1 MKTVSLV
8 KPILYYLAC
17 AFAAILAIEFFVQWD
32 SLTRIY
38 PAIPAPS
45 VIRDVIL
52 ILTAL
57 LIVWHLIKYHHYQN
71 LKTAEN
77 YDVIFRNSLVPFCV
91 LDKVSLRFLAVN
103 EAMLKLYGYSE
114 KELLSLTG
122 YDILSESQRES
133 VAGYK
138 IKFGNDLN
146 NSSKWVHQKKSGE
159 LFHVDVTSHMIPLF
173 KSEAYL
179 VMIFDIDKSSRDEK
193 RIDDLVNLY
202 ETVNAV
208 TNDVVWDYDLVND
221 QLNWQEGYGE
231 IYGYSRQEALNSQWD
246 LTRIHPEDRS
256 GIERSIE
263 HAFLQ
268 RDSLWHAD
276 YRYLCADGSYKY
288 VRDRGRILFNE
299 NGHPVRMIGAMQDV
313 DQQVISEQQL
323 LLQNKQLKDIAWLN
337 SHAVRRPLSNIL
349 GLISLL
355 KHAIHDR
362 DELLSLIDM
371 LESSS
376 KDLDQVLTKI
386 NDETVNCLVN
396 IDNAAD

>member
-8 KPILYYLAC
+8 KPILYYLAG
-17 AFAAILAIEFFVQWD
+17 AFVAILAIEFLVNWD
-32 SLTRIY
+32 SLIRYY
-38 PAIPAPS
+38 PGFPASS
-45 VIRDVIL
+45 VIRNVIL

-57 LIVWHLIKYHHYQN
+57 LIVLHSIKYHHQN

-77 YDVIFRNSLVPFCV
+77 YDVIFRNSLVPFCI
-91 LDKVSLRFLAVN
+91 LDKVSLRFLAAN
-103 EAMLKLYGYSE
+103 EAMLRLYGYSE
-114 KELLSLTG
+114 KELLILTG
-122 YDILSESQRES
+122 YDILAESQRES
-133 VAGYK
+133 VAAYRT
-138 IKFGNDLN
+138 KFGNDLN
-146 NSSKWVHQKKSGE
+146 NSSKWLHQKKSGE

-193 RIDDLVNLY
+193 KIEDLVHLY

-231 IYGYSRQEALNSQWD
+231 IYGYSMQEALDSQWD
-246 LTRIHPEDRS
+246 LTRIHPDDRP
-256 GIERSIE
+256 GIEQSIE
-263 HAFLQ
+263 NAFSQ

-288 VRDRGRILFNE
+288 VRDRGRILFND

-323 LLQNKQLKDIAWLN
+323 ILQNQQLKDIAWLN

-386 NDETVNCLVN
+386 NAETVSCVVN